1 MAPND
6 DRLDRRVAAA
16 KWLRETREARGYS
29 TAGAFARALGI
40 ERYQL
45 SNWETGR
52 SAIGDDDAARI
63 AETLGMPEIQVRRGL
78 GLWVPREPDTEADLP
93 SPGDFEAIVTQLP
106 DGSEVSYAIRR
117 DRLAR
122 MGSDDL
128 RRLAQE
134 MIEHVME
141 IERQRGTQGQSD
153 T

>member
-1 MAPND
+1 MAD
-6 DRLDRRVAAA
+6 DRRERQEAAGR
-16 KWLRETREARGYS
+16 WLKEARFARGYH
-29 TAGAFARALGI
+29 TAGALARALDVDPSRI
-40 ERYQL
+40 SQYER
-45 SNWETGR
+45 GM
-52 SAIGDDDAARI
+52 SAVPDERAAQI
-63 AETLGMPEIQVRRGL
+63 AELFGLPEIQVRRGL